1 MRGVIWIQKWI
12 VDKLIGLKRN
22 DQRQRRETS
31 VAPSARCCG
40 EGAAHR
46 NKNAD
51 DVAVL
56 NQAGG
61 LGLIEKA
68 RKLFWTRAVLRM

>member
-1 MRGVIWIQKWI
+1 VRVLIWIQKWI
-12 VDKLIGLKRN
+12 VDKLIDLKLN

-31 VAPSARCCG
+31 IALGSRCGG

-51 DVAVL
+51 VVAVRCTFNL
-56 NQAGG
+56 ALCIKATDVWRRCR
-61 LGLIEKA
+61 LG
-68 RKLFWTRAVLRM
+68 